1 MTYLTTSI
9 FPLGIISR
17 EPKKK
22 AAVRN
27 PSGGP
32 KLRLQVLSIN
42 KVDMSM
48 EMFSIISLSLGHSVT
63 NNQVL
68 GMILLFHL
76 FSKTPAHPRS

>member
-1 MTYLTTSI
+1 MADLTTSI
-9 FPLGIISR
+9 FPLGIVSR
-17 EPKKK
+17 EPKK

-63 NNQVL
+63 TNQVL

-76 FSKTPAHPRS
+76 FSKTLAHPRS